1 MHFHMH
7 TSLCVSICLSS
18 LLIIL
23 LSERGSAA
31 KILSVAF
38 LSAKSHKLTYE
49 PLLHE
54 LANRGHEVTVLTPIP
69 AKKKMKNLREIL
81 TIDIDEL
88 FGVMPN
94 MYEMKEAG
102 DDSNP
107 FKMLQQIGTLCN
119 MTYDLPHVR
128 ELMNETF
135 DLVLL
140 SAIFNECATG
150 FVHHFNT
157 SLILVSPGTA
167 PSWVTSILGHPSPP
181 SFVGNVFLGYE
192 DKMSFKQRLVNLVS
206 VIGLSLIQNYSYK
219 PGMEAIYRERL
230 GDPNIPSSD
239 EILRNASLILA
250 NNHLSLSRPKP
261 TMSDVIEVG
270 GMHCRAAESLPK
282 VPTINITFYGF
293 SVKAQKPTCTDSQS
307 VVSFQIFD
315 KLRR

>member
-1 MHFHMH
+1 MLKSVGAAVYL
-7 TSLCVSICLSS
+7 SLS
-18 LLIIL
+18 LALVIL
-23 LSERGSAA
+23 PENGSAA

-38 LSAKSHKLTYE
+38 ISTKSHKITYE

-54 LANRGHEVTVLTPIP
+54 LAKRGHEVTVLTPIP

-81 TIDIDEL
+81 TIDAQNFFDD
-88 FGVMPN
+88 MPN

-102 DDSNP
+102 EDINP
-107 FKMLQQIGTLCN
+107 FKMMQQFGAMCN

-128 ELMNETF
+128 ELMKETF

-140 SAIFNECATG
+140 SAIFNECTAG